1 MGTSNYTS
9 TIRLLQSSIFSAL
22 LFNFGPIA
30 SRCIGKARHH
40 FEAAPVLVRWIVSA
54 VAKRRL
60 SIRFYQTTIVITQ
73 KTKDDSIPTDLLVT
87 QCIVSPDQDSPSL
100 VVNLKQNGI
109 LGSPN

>member
-1 MGTSNYTS
+1 MGPLNCLS
-9 TIRLLQSSIFSAL
+9 TIRLLKLILLTAL
-22 LFNFGPIA
+22 LFSWCPVA

-73 KTKDDSIPTDLLVT
+73 KTKDDSIPTDLPVA
-87 QCIVSPDQDSPSL
+87 QCVVSLDQDSATV